1 MLHRYLSVYKSR
13 ESASLSL
20 VWMVSREMGG
30 GSRLLR
36 YFVETTPDCLL
47 DTRHRISDKRASRL
61 LAVRGI
67 MYDAPMRARCSRWPC
82 GQNALRGTTER
93 GKMKEDAMFA
103 VIKTG
108 GKQYKVA
115 SGDMLRVERIAASAG
130 EKVIFNEV
138 LMLGGDKPQVGAPM
152 VKDAGVEAEV
162 VDQIKG
168 EKVIHFVKR
177 RRKHSSKRTKG
188 HRQKLTL
195 VKIGDIL
202 ATGAGKSKA
211 LAAVGTGSVSA
222 AAVAAIT
229 GKAVEEPAK
238 PAKAKKAAAP
248 KKAAAAK
255 PAKAAAKAE
264 KSAKA
269 PAKAEKPAAE
279 AKAAPAKKAPAK
291 KAAATKGG
299 DDLTEISGVGPVIV
313 KKLHG
318 EGVTTFAQIAKWSD
332 ADVEAIEEKLSF
344 KGRVGR
350 EDWIAQAKE
359 LAKG

>member
-1 MLHRYLSVYKSR
+1 
-13 ESASLSL
+13 
-20 VWMVSREMGG
+20 
-30 GSRLLR
+30 
-36 YFVETTPDCLL
+36 
-47 DTRHRISDKRASRL
+47 
-61 LAVRGI
+61 
-67 MYDAPMRARCSRWPC
+67 
-82 GQNALRGTTER
+82 
-93 GKMKEDAMFA
+93 MFA

-138 LMLGGDKPQVGAPM
+138 LMLGGDKPQVGAPL

-168 EKVIHFVKR
+168 EKVINFVKR

-195 VKIGDIL
+195 VKIGDIM
-202 ATGAGKSKA
+202 ASGAGKSKA
-211 LAAVGTGSVSA
+211 IAAVGTGSVSA

-229 GKAVEEPAK
+229 GAAVDDAPAK
-238 PAKAKKAAAP
+238 PAKAKKAAPKKAAPAAKAAP
-248 KKAAAAK
+248 KKAAAK
-255 PAKAAAKAE
+255 KAE
-264 KSAKA
+264 
-269 PAKAEKPAAE
+269 PKAEKPSE
-279 AKAAPAKKAPAK
+279 EKKAAPK
-291 KAAATKGG
+291 KAAPKKAAPKKAASKDG
-299 DDLTEISGVGPVIV
+299 DDLTNISGVGPVIV
-313 KKLHG
+313 KKLHA
-318 EGVTTFAQIAKWSD
+318 EGVTTFAQIAKWTD

-350 EDWIAQAKE
+350 EEWIKQAKE